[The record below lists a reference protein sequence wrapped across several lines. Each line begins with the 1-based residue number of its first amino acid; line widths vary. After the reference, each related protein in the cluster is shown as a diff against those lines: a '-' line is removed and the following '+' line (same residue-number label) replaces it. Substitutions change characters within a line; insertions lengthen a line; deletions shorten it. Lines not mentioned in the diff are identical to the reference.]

1 MFLVIANTMEHTC
14 TRCNKS
20 YPTSVS
26 LGKHAKA
33 CRKRWAKL
41 VSLETTPLAQGPESS
56 RGRKRPHVGK
66 DDDEEQAGPSQA
78 DSGSYDEV
86 CHI

>member
-1 MFLVIANTMEHTC
+1 MEHTC

-20 YPTSVS
+20 YATSVS

-33 CRKRWAKL
+33 CRKRWARS
-41 VSLETTPLAQGPESS
+41 VSPETTPLTQGPESS
-56 RGRKRPHVGK
+56 RGRKRPRIGK
-66 DDDEEQAGPSQA
+66 DDEDDEEQAGPSQA
-78 DSGSYDEV
+78 DSGAYDEV